1 MSAAAGNRAHDA
13 NADTPLVVVVDDD
26 DGMRDGLRDVLSSV
40 GIDSLGFSSTAELLA
55 EPLPDRP
62 GCLILDVRLPG
73 LSGLDLQAKLN
84 GMGNKL
90 PIVFMT
96 GYADVPMSVRAMKA
110 GATDFLS
117 KPFRDQEML
126 DAVSVAIERDRARR
140 LELSAANEAL
150 KAAASLTPR
159 EHEVME
165 AVVKGLLNKQI
176 AHLLDISEVTVKIH
190 RGNVMRKM
198 NVASLADLVRKAGVL
213 NSLT

>member
-1 MSAAAGNRAHDA
+1 
-13 NADTPLVVVVDDD
+13 
-26 DGMRDGLRDVLSSV
+26 
-40 GIDSLGFSSTAELLA
+40 
-55 EPLPDRP
+55 
-62 GCLILDVRLPG
+62 
-73 LSGLDLQAKLN
+73 
-84 GMGNKL
+84 
-90 PIVFMT
+90 
-96 GYADVPMSVRAMKA
+96 
-110 GATDFLS
+110 
-117 KPFRDQEML
+117 ML

>member
-1 MSAAAGNRAHDA
+1 MKSRNPYLVSSTACSKVSAIWMLPTIAQ
-13 NADTPLVVVVDDD
+13 
-26 DGMRDGLRDVLSSV
+26 SSRSTV
-40 GIDSLGFSSTAELLA
+40 GIDSVGFSSTAELLA
-55 EPLPDRP
+55 DPLPDRP

-140 LELSAANEAL
+140 LELSAAKEAL

-159 EHEVME
+159 EQEVME
-165 AVVKGLLNKQI
+165 AVVKGLMNKQV
-176 AHLLDISEVTVKIH
+176 AHLLDIS
-190 RGNVMRKM
+190 
-198 NVASLADLVRKAGVL
+198 
-213 NSLT
+213 